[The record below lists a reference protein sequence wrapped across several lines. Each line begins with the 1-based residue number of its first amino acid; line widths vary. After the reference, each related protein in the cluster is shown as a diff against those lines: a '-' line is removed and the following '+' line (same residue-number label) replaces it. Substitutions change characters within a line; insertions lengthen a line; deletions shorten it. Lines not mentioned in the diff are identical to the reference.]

1 MRKTSLMILLIV
13 SLTGC
18 GTNQPP
24 QAPAGTATSPV
35 LQPSPTEERCVWSIY
50 DPATDHIWNR
60 VFRQLYQRTG
70 TDGKEYGT
78 DELDPLL
85 WFDTTHLLNGH
96 SHRWAVNVLDEF
108 LSIHAENLIEDPL
121 KRAMFQRDLWAVF
134 DWAASQTASD
144 STEREALKV
153 RLAEIIKRIALPREE
168 ILALPDNYSLAVESR
183 TYPVRFQMD
192 HPEEGF
198 LPPDLLQPDS
208 AWLPMGRE
216 GGPVAMTH
224 TAAEPFFG
232 RSVFLV
238 FLRSSQGRRGTFDFI
253 NSRSTEPNPATAIGS
268 DVALVRR
275 MLLIDDQGELV
286 LSPLVETVQIRH
298 FSQAQTFYEFELSRE
313 RLFDGVAGGLVPNH
327 DLFMLFMGHGDVF
340 KNPDLPDV
348 RAAIPD
354 ICKAC
359 HFLDRLDPNT
369 GNTQTIISYSRQ
381 RFPLPDNAHSILF
394 ATTLNE
400 EAQTVIEWKQ
410 AHGTWKAL
418 ETLWQQTTP

>member
-1 MRKTSLMILLIV
+1 MKKTKLIILLIV
-13 SLTGC
+13 FLTGC
-18 GTNQPP
+18 GMNQSP
-24 QAPAGTATSPV
+24 QGPVGTETSPV
-35 LQPSPTEERCVWSIY
+35 VRPSPTQSVWSTY
-50 DPATDHIWNR
+50 DPDTAHIWNR
-60 VFRQLYQRTG
+60 VFRQLYQRTD

-85 WFDTTHLLNGH
+85 WFDTTHLLRGD
-96 SHRWAVNVLDEF
+96 SHRQAVKVLDEF
-108 LSIHAENLIEDPL
+108 LSTHAENQIHDPL
-121 KRAMFQRDLWAVF
+121 KRALFQRDLWAVF

-144 STEREALKV
+144 STEREALKI
-153 RLAEIIKRIALPREE
+153 RLAEIIKRVALPREE
-168 ILALPDNYSLAVESR
+168 ILSLPDNYALAVESR
-183 TYPVRFQMD
+183 SYPAAFEAD

-224 TAAEPFFG
+224 TAAEAFFG

-238 FLRSSQGRRGTFDFI
+238 FLRSPEGRKGTLDFI
-253 NSRSTEPNPATAIGS
+253 KSLNTDQHPVTASGS
-268 DVALVRR
+268 EVALVRR

-286 LSPLVETVQIRH
+286 RSPFVETVQIRH
-298 FSQAQTFYEFELSRE
+298 FRPGQTFYEFELSRE
-313 RLFDGVAGGLVPNH
+313 RLFEGIAGGLVPNH

-340 KNPDLPDV
+340 KNPDFPNV

-359 HFLDRLDPNT
+359 HFLDSSDPDT
-369 GNTQTIISYSRQ
+369 GNTQTIISHSRQ
-381 RFPLPDNAHSILF
+381 RFPLPDNARPILF

-400 EAQTVIEWKQ
+400 EAQTVIKWKQ